1 MSEVVAH
8 RHVALLKVS
17 EARVLDEIRVVLPLE
32 DFVLAWVSPTEAVV
46 DPARMGELAQRLADR
61 GLAPL
66 MRRAPGGDQRDP
78 DRLQEPT
85 ERTRRLR

>member
-1 MSEVVAH
+1 MSDVIAH
-8 RHVALLKVS
+8 RQVALLKVS
-17 EARVLDEIRVVLPLE
+17 DPKVFDEIRVVLPLD

-46 DPARMGELAQRLADR
+46 DPARMGEMAQRLADR

-66 MRRAPGGDQRDP
+66 MKRVPGAEARDVE
-78 DRLQEPT
+78 LVQEHT